1 MKPTFFRLAAV
12 TLAFGAALVAA
23 WPGIPAAA
31 LAEDASSATAT
42 PGFDGATR
50 WLNSPPLT
58 AQGLHGKV
66 VLVEFWTWDCINCA
80 HVTPHVKALY
90 ERYAKDGLVVVGVH
104 TPEFDEER
112 APAGVQAAI
121 RRFGITW
128 PVATDNGYR
137 TWNAFGNRF
146 WPAQY
151 LIDREGNVVYRHV
164 GEGNYEDTEARVR
177 ELLRKA

>member
-66 VLVEFWTWDCINCA
+66 VLVEFWTRECINCL
-80 HVTPHVKALY
+80 HVLPHTKALY
-90 ERYAKDGLVVVGVH
+90 ERYSADGLVVVGVH
-104 TPEFDEER
+104 TPEYEEER
-112 APAGVQAAI
+112 DITSLQQAV
-121 RRFGITW
+121 RTLGITY
-128 PVATDNGYR
+128 PVAVDNDNR
-137 TWNAFGNRF
+137 IWSAFHNQY
-146 WPAQY
+146 WPAIY
-151 LIDREGNVVYRHV
+151 LIDREGRVVYRHV
-164 GEGNYEDTEARVR
+164 GEGDYDQTEARIR
-177 ELLRKA
+177 QLLGKA